1 MRTHK
6 VLFHFGIISLTI
18 FCGAI
23 IFHVDVG
30 FASSN
35 NDTKQLIYG
44 CEKYGGLTHCD
55 RIPNDIT
62 SHSMSANSSRIFT
75 SEDIPKIVTGKIS
88 GALKMDAAYIESV
101 DIPHLAEYNTTKFSV
116 SFWVKPTSVVESYS
130 HVVSFTNNPPNSG
143 WYFDMFTTD
152 NGSKSFI
159 RFNVAN
165 TAKKIFSSSDILVP
179 NDDFI
184 NIVGTF
190 NGSMIVTYAN
200 GKPVSQIK
208 FTGTYNGD
216 PGTPIRVGSGSW
228 CSSCR
233 NWSGILDDFR
243 IYNNSLSSEEVNY
256 VYSRIQ
262 NTTISHELVSY
273 FPFDY
278 GLEDHS
284 IYRNDGALLTI
295 IGGMAISP
303 DGRLFFTQKDTG
315 QIRVMKNS
323 QVLNESFVSLDD
335 YYVSWEQ
342 GLLGITLDPEFSDN
356 HFLYLYYTSLDDRTG
371 EIFNRVVR
379 FTDKD
384 NKGIDKTIL
393 LDKIFAENGYNSGG
407 ALAFGPD
414 SKLYVTVG
422 DATEHPFSQ
431 DLAIGI
437 GKVLR
442 INRDGSI
449 PSDNPFPGS
458 PVFTLGHRNIF
469 GIAFDKSGNGIITE
483 NGDSHYDEIN
493 LIQKGGNY
501 GYPLFQRPN
510 EAPELNNSSDS
521 IKPLRSYWNT
531 IAPTQAIYYN
541 GTKFPELNGK
551 FLIGTFVGDIYAL
564 KLDDKNKQIVSE
576 MRLKLDIYP
585 NMPVVSLAESP
596 DGEIYFAGYSIEKLD
611 DIKEDTMV
619 RTMNEIHVDL
629 PQSFDI
635 GDLKANGIQRTIDL
649 SINLLSTP
657 PNIGNYITMKLPSSL
672 LTDVYKVIKGSS
684 EGQSSEIKF
693 SVGDSTADYTT
704 VKIPLSNEKHQQI
717 FIIGT

>member
-6 VLFHFGIISLTI
+6 FLFHFGIISLII

-35 NDTKQLIYG
+35 NGTKQLIYG
-44 CEKYGGLTHCD
+44 CEKYGELTHCD

-62 SHSMSANSSRIFT
+62 SHSMSANSSKIFT
-75 SEDIPKIVTGKIS
+75 SEDTPKIVTGKIS

-116 SFWVKPTSVVESYS
+116 SFWVKPTSVVNLTATSFPSQIIPLTRDGILTCLQRITDPETSFDSMLPTRRKKYS
-130 HVVSFTNNPPNSG
+130 
-143 WYFDMFTTD
+143 D
-152 NGSKSFI
+152 
-159 RFNVAN
+159 
-165 TAKKIFSSSDILVP
+165 SSDILVP

-356 HFLYLYYTSLDDRTG
+356 HFLYLYYTSMDDRTG

-431 DLAIGI
+431 DLAIEI

-458 PVFTLGHRNIF
+458 PIFTFGHRNIF

-493 LIQKGGNY
+493 LVQKGGNY

-510 EAPELNNSSDS
+510 EAS
-521 IKPLRSYWNT
+521 
-531 IAPTQAIYYN
+531 
-541 GTKFPELNGK
+541 G
-551 FLIGTFVGDIYAL
+551 
-564 KLDDKNKQIVSE
+564 
-576 MRLKLDIYP
+576 
-585 NMPVVSLAESP
+585 AE
-596 DGEIYFAGYSIEKLD
+596 
-611 DIKEDTMV
+611 
-619 RTMNEIHVDL
+619 
-629 PQSFDI
+629 
-635 GDLKANGIQRTIDL
+635 
-649 SINLLSTP
+649 
-657 PNIGNYITMKLPSSL
+657 
-672 LTDVYKVIKGSS
+672 
-684 EGQSSEIKF
+684 
-693 SVGDSTADYTT
+693 
-704 VKIPLSNEKHQQI
+704 
-717 FIIGT
+717 